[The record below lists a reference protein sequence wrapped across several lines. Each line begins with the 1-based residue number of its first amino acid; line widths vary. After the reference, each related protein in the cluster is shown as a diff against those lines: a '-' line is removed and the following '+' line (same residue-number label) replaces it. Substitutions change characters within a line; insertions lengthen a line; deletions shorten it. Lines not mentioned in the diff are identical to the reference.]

1 MRRHYQLCGCV
12 LMAFGAGILL
22 GTWLSGGF
30 WCHCLG
36 FGLVIGG
43 FFVVRKK

>member
-1 MRRHYQLCGCV
+1 MRRHYQLCGCM

-36 FGLVIGG
+36 FGLVVGG